1 MQKMSS
7 YALYFTTVVLALAQ
21 CSNGLNLNKA
31 NQRSHSKIMHDVSR
45 RNAILSI
52 STFGVASTFSPK
64 SSFAAPTM
72 TVKEAESPSARF
84 ERKRRKAPPKLLRP
98 SLNLDFAVL
107 LMRSSYNAMDEI
119 DCVAMDQFQK
129 DFFFIRQAEYLPY
142 TEALGPGLIKQGD
155 LSDPYYFDFISFA
168 QYATIHRDITVD
180 PPMVF
185 EEQQPIIVGEEEK
198 QEFISK
204 VIRRDPSL
212 GNSMLAPRHD
222 ELVGEMIL
230 DNLMETFGK
239 TTSAIPLIDSRS
251 TSSDVQL
258 CLQQLVNLFLINGFA
273 FNGKV
278 EIKKEGVGGA
288 ALGTQL
294 DIIFTSP
301 ANLWSGRA
309 LQLKKAVPT
318 NDFVLKTAK
327 VLLKRAG
334 YAVTSSVKYTSSE
347 EISSLSIR

>member
-1 MQKMSS
+1 MPS
-7 YALYFTTVVLALAQ
+7 YAMLLTAFAITQY
-21 CSNGLNLNKA
+21 CNGLNLNQSS
-31 NQRSHSKIMHDVSR
+31 QRSRSQIMCDVSR

-52 STFGVASTFSPK
+52 STFGIASTISPI

-72 TVKEAESPSARF
+72 TVKEAESPAARF
-84 ERKRRKAPPKLLRP
+84 ERKKRKAPPKLLRP
-98 SLNLDFAVL
+98 ALNLDFAVL
-107 LMRSSYNAMDEI
+107 LMRSSYNAIDEI

-142 TEALGPGLIKQGD
+142 TDALGPGLIKQGD

-168 QYATIHRDITVD
+168 QYATVYRDITID

-185 EEQQPIIVGEEEK
+185 EEEQPITVGEEEK
-198 QEFISK
+198 QQFISK

-212 GNSMLAPRHD
+212 DNSLLAKRHD

-230 DNLMETFGK
+230 DKLVETFGN
-239 TTSAIPLIDSRS
+239 TTSAIPVIDSKS
-251 TSSDVQL
+251 TSGEVQVS
-258 CLQQLVNLFLINGFA
+258 LQQLVNLFLINGFA

-278 EIKKEGVGGA
+278 EIKKEGIGGGA
-288 ALGTQL
+288 SGTQL
-294 DIIFTSP
+294 DITLTSP
-301 ANLWSGRA
+301 ANIWSGRA
-309 LQLKKAVPT
+309 LQLKKAFPT

-334 YAVTSSVKYTSSE
+334 YVVTSSSVKYTSSE
-347 EISSLSIR
+347 EMSSLSIR